1 VFQALA
7 SIGSLLGLMKI
18 FVIFT
23 LLNQWRFEKGLQKKY
38 GSLVK
43 KEGFNEDEKNDET
56 VLLDASPKI

>member
-1 VFQALA
+1 
-7 SIGSLLGLMKI
+7 MKI

-38 GSLVK
+38 GCVAK

>member
-1 VFQALA
+1 
-7 SIGSLLGLMKI
+7 MKI

-38 GSLVK
+38 GCVAK
-43 KEGFNEDEKNDET
+43 KEGVDEDENDKT

>member
-1 VFQALA
+1 MFQALA

-23 LLNQWRFEKGLQKKY
+23 LLNQWRFENGLQKKY
-38 GSLVK
+38 GCVAK
-43 KEGFNEDEKNDET
+43 KEGFNEDENDKT